1 MSPAL
6 AGRFSTTEPPRKAMM
21 YGRKL
26 PFYLFILEKVSA
38 SVLDLETKK
47 QINKEKKK
55 LFWRDTKDL
64 RKLHNN
70 FFFFF

>member
-1 MSPAL
+1 MKPVSPAL

-47 QINKEKKK
+47 QINKEN
-55 LFWRDTKDL
+55 R
-64 RKLHNN
+64 N
-70 FFFFF
+70 FFGEIQRT